1 MGVVLYKGKQA
12 QVFDE
17 YSYLHMLDAG
27 WSYSPDE
34 EDLKAKEAE
43 EKEAAEARAEKKA
56 EDKKDRDK
64 QAAVAREGVLLE
76 KIKKGN
82 ASNNEVKEYAKLTK
96 IKGWHLKGIDKL
108 IKEIMPE
115 E

>member
-1 MGVVLYKGKQA
+1 MGVVLYKGNQA
-12 QVFDE
+12 KVFDE

-34 EDLKAKEAE
+34 AALEEEEIRKAVAANVEAENEAKEK
-43 EKEAAEARAEKKA
+43 KERKKQSAA
-56 EDKKDRDK
+56 
-64 QAAVAREGVLLE
+64 AREGVLLE
-76 KIKKGN
+76 KITKGKAN
-82 ASNNEVKEYAKLTK
+82 DSEVKEYAKLKK